1 MRRKEKE
8 LLDKESIKAIIK
20 ECSVCRLG
28 LSVNDNPYIV
38 PVSFGFDGL
47 SIYFHT
53 AIEGKKIEYIQAN
66 NKVCFEFEHKVQLA
80 PDQKDPCKWTFSFQT
95 VIGYGK
101 IHELTEK
108 DQKINGLSHIMAQY
122 SKRKWVFNEEILK
135 MIRLWKISIENMTAK
150 QSIETQPS

>member
-8 LLDKESIKAIIK
+8 LLDQESIKAIIR

-101 IHELTEK
+101 IHELMEK

>member
-8 LLDKESIKAIIK
+8 LRDQGSITAIIK
-20 ECSVCRLG
+20 KCKVCRLG
-28 LSVNDNPYIV
+28 LSLNDNPYIV

-53 AIEGKKIEYIQAN
+53 AIEGKKIEYINAN
-66 NKVCFEFEHKVQLA
+66 NNVCFEFEHKVQLV
-80 PDQKDPCKWTFSFQT
+80 PDQKNPCKWTFFFQT

-101 IHELTEK
+101 IHELKEK
-108 DQKINGLSHIMAQY
+108 DQKINGLSHIMAHY
-122 SKRKWVFNEEILK
+122 SKRKWAFNEEIIK

-150 QSIETQPS
+150 QSIENPS

>member
-8 LLDKESIKAIIK
+8 LLDQESIKAIIR

-53 AIEGKKIEYIQAN
+53 AIEGKKIEYIQAI
-66 NKVCFEFEHKVQLA
+66 NKVCFEFEHKLQLA

-101 IHELTEK
+101 IHELMEK

>member
-8 LLDKESIKAIIK
+8 LLDQESIKAIIR

-66 NKVCFEFEHKVQLA
+66 NKVCFEFEHKLQLA

-101 IHELTEK
+101 IHELMEK

>member
-1 MRRKEKE
+1 MRLKEKE
-8 LLDKESIKAIIK
+8 LLDKESIKAIIR